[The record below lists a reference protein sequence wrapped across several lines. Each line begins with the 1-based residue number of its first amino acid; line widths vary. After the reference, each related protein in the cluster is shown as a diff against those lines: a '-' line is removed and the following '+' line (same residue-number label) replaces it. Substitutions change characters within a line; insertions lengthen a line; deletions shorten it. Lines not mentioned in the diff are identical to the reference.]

1 MFVPLTPLDFCRRAV
16 HLYPGKVAVV
26 DGEKQFTY
34 QQFGER
40 TRRLASALRRLGTGK
55 ADVVSFLCYN
65 SHQLLEAYYG
75 VVQVRA
81 ILNPINIRL
90 SVAEIEFILNHAE
103 SKVLCFHSDFRPLI
117 QALQVRAP
125 ELKHYVELESPLPA
139 LDNHYDYEDL
149 LARAPDGFS
158 PDPVEDENEAAE
170 LFYTSGTTGRPKGVV
185 LSHRAL
191 YLHALNLIAALG
203 YTDRERFLHIVP
215 LFHVNGWGTPHTLTA
230 VGGCHVMLRKFDP
243 KEVFRLIQ
251 EERITRLFAVPAVF
265 IALLNDP
272 ERKAYDLS
280 SLNQAVIG
288 GAPSPLSLIQR
299 IEDVFGCQAIVGY
312 GLTET
317 SPVISLALPKD
328 HMLGWDKPAKLAY
341 QVRAGTE
348 IIGSEIRV
356 VDPDGKDAVPNDQEV
371 GEIAVRSNVVM
382 TGYYKD
388 PEATSR
394 AIRDGWFY
402 SGDLSTL
409 NAEKALRIVDRSK
422 DIIISGGENISS
434 AEVENALYS
443 HPSVLEC
450 AVIGIPDENWGE
462 VPVALVVCKAGMN
475 LTAAELIAH
484 VRCDLAHFKCPQ
496 AIHFRESLPKGG
508 TGKILKRQLREPF
521 WQGKERRVN

>member
-16 HLYPGKVAVV
+16 QLYPSKVGVV
-26 DGEKQFTY
+26 DRKRRFTY

-40 TRRLASALRRLGTGK
+40 TNRLANAMRELGIGRGS
-55 ADVVSFLCYN
+55 VVSFLCYN

-75 VVQVRA
+75 IVQAQA

-90 SVAEIEFILNHAE
+90 TASEIEFILNHAE
-103 SKVLCFHSDFRPLI
+103 SKAVFFHSDFRPLI
-117 QALQVRAP
+117 QTLQSRVPA
-125 ELKHYVELESPLPA
+125 LKHFVELEPSLPL
-139 LDNHYDYEDL
+139 LESHYEYEDL
-149 LARAPDGFS
+149 LSRASDNFWS
-158 PDPVEDENEAAE
+158 DPIEDENETAE
-170 LFYTSGTTGRPKGVV
+170 LFYTSGTTGYPKGVL

-191 YLHALNLIAALG
+191 YLHALNLIASLS

-230 VGGCHVMLRKFDP
+230 VGGCHVMLQKFVP
-243 KEVFRLIQ
+243 NEVFRLIQ

-272 ERKAYDLS
+272 EREAYDLS
-280 SLNQAVIG
+280 SLKQAKVG
-288 GAPSPLSLIQR
+288 GAPSSLSLIQR
-299 IEDVFGCQAIVGY
+299 IEEAFGCQAIVGY

-328 HMLGWDKPAKLAY
+328 HMLDWDKAARLAH
-341 QVRAGTE
+341 QVRAGTA
-348 IIGSEIRV
+348 IIGPQIRV
-356 VDPDGKDAVPNDQEV
+356 INLEGKDVVPNDQEV

-388 PEATSR
+388 PDATGR

-402 SGDLSTL
+402 SGDLATL
-409 NAEKALRIVDRSK
+409 NSEGALRIVDRSK

-450 AVIGIPDENWGE
+450 AVIGVPDEDWGE
-462 VPVALVVCKAGMN
+462 VPVALVVCKVGMN
-475 LTAAELIAH
+475 ATETELIAH
-484 VRCDLAHFKCPQ
+484 VRRDLAHFKCPK
-496 AIHFRESLPKGG
+496 AIYLRDSLPKGG